1 MRKER
6 KASPVLFNFRHT
18 LQKWHEEAPDIC
30 VLSKRVSNSVLSKR
44 VSNSF
49 CESTADFN
57 EIHSERAVFWLN

>member
-1 MRKER
+1 MWTEK
-6 KASPVLFNFRHT
+6 KAYPVLFNFRHT

-30 VLSKRVSNSVLSKR
+30 VLSKK

-57 EIHSERAVFWLN
+57 EIHNERAVF